1 MATISNETLITHFLS
16 ALAAERGVSEN
27 TLIGYKNDLMAL
39 DDSMAVSFAVMTA
52 DDIRRSV
59 QKFHAE
65 GLAARTVSRRLSAVR
80 QFAGWMVS
88 DQIRLDNPSLFLDN
102 PKLPDPLPKSL
113 NEADVS
119 SLISA
124 CSKLEPPYDLLMQA
138 GLELMYSA
146 GLRISELLSLRLQ
159 DFVADKDML
168 LIRGKGGRERM
179 VPLTSIAIATARRWR
194 DARDADGPDAETDQ
208 LLAYRSQEMTRQKFS
223 LLLKQIARHAD
234 IDERKVSAHV
244 LRHSFATHLLNRGAD
259 LRSLQMLLGHAD
271 IATTQIYTRTRQD
284 RLAGLVGDAHPLA
297 ESDRKE

>member
-1 MATISNETLITHFLS
+1 MATISNEMLITHFLS

-39 DDSMAVSFAVMTA
+39 DDSVAVSFVVMTA
-52 DDIRRSV
+52 DDISRSV

-208 LLAYRSQEMTRQKFS
+208 LLACRSQEMTRQKFS

>member
-27 TLIGYKNDLMAL
+27 TLIGYKNDLTAL
-39 DDSMAVSFAVMTA
+39 DDSVAVSFVVMTA

-208 LLAYRSQEMTRQKFS
+208 LLACHSQEMTRQKFS
-223 LLLKQIARHAD
+223 LLLKQFVRLAD

>member
-1 MATISNETLITHFLS
+1 MLITHFLS

-27 TLIGYKNDLMAL
+27 TLIGYKNDLTAL
-39 DDSMAVSFAVMTA
+39 DDSVAVSFVVMTA

-297 ESDRKE
+297 EFDRKE

>member
-39 DDSMAVSFAVMTA
+39 DDSMAVSFVVMTA

-223 LLLKQIARHAD
+223 LLLKQIARHAG

>member
-39 DDSMAVSFAVMTA
+39 GDSMAVSFAVMTT

-284 RLAGLVGDAHPLA
+284 RLAGLVRDAHPLA

>member
-39 DDSMAVSFAVMTA
+39 DDSMAVSFVVMTA

-234 IDERKVSAHV
+234 IDELKVSAHV
-244 LRHSFATHLLNRGAD
+244 LRHSFATHMLNRGAD

>member
-39 DDSMAVSFAVMTA
+39 DDSMAVSFVVMTA

-124 CSKLEPPYDLLMQA
+124 CSKLEPPHDLLMQA

-208 LLAYRSQEMTRQKFS
+208 LLACRSQEMTRQKFS

-297 ESDRKE
+297 EFDRKE

>member
-16 ALAAERGVSEN
+16 ALAAEKGVSEN

-39 DDSMAVSFAVMTA
+39 DNSMAVSFVVMTA

-59 QKFHAE
+59 QKFYAE
-65 GLAARTVSRRLSAVR
+65 GLAARTVSRRLSALR

-223 LLLKQIARHAD
+223 LLLKQIARHAG

>member
-39 DDSMAVSFAVMTA
+39 DDSMAVSFVLMTA

>member
-159 DFVADKDML
+159 DLVADKDML

>member
-27 TLIGYKNDLMAL
+27 TLIGYKNDLTAL
-39 DDSMAVSFAVMTA
+39 DDSVAVSFVVMTA

>member
-39 DDSMAVSFAVMTA
+39 DDSMAVSFVVMTA

-59 QKFHAE
+59 QKFYAE
-65 GLAARTVSRRLSAVR
+65 GLAARTVSRRLSALR

-124 CSKLEPPYDLLMQA
+124 CSKLEPPYDLLVQA

-234 IDERKVSAHV
+234 IDELKVSAHV
-244 LRHSFATHLLNRGAD
+244 LRHSFATHLLNRGAG

>member
-39 DDSMAVSFAVMTA
+39 DDSMAVSFVVMTA

-59 QKFHAE
+59 QKFYAE
-65 GLAARTVSRRLSAVR
+65 GLAARTVSRRLSALR

>member
-39 DDSMAVSFAVMTA
+39 DDSMAVSFVVMTA

-80 QFAGWMVS
+80 QFVGWMVS

-194 DARDADGPDAETDQ
+194 DARDADGPDAKTEQ

-234 IDERKVSAHV
+234 IEEHKVSAHV

>member
-1 MATISNETLITHFLS
+1 MTTISNETLITHFLS

-39 DDSMAVSFAVMTA
+39 DDSMAVSFVVMTA

-102 PKLPDPLPKSL
+102 PKLPEPLPKSL

>member
-1 MATISNETLITHFLS
+1 MTTISNETLITHFLS

-88 DQIRLDNPSLFLDN
+88 DQIRLDNPSLFFDN

>member
-39 DDSMAVSFAVMTA
+39 DDSMAVSFVVMTA

-88 DQIRLDNPSLFLDN
+88 DQLRLDNPSLFLDN

-234 IDERKVSAHV
+234 IDELKVSAHV

>member
-39 DDSMAVSFAVMTA
+39 DDSMAVSFVVMTA

-80 QFAGWMVS
+80 QFVGWMVS

-124 CSKLEPPYDLLMQA
+124 CSKLEPPYDLLMHA
-138 GLELMYSA
+138 GLELIYSA

-194 DARDADGPDAETDQ
+194 DARDADGPDAETNQ

-234 IDERKVSAHV
+234 IDERRVSAHV

>member
-39 DDSMAVSFAVMTA
+39 GDSMAVSFAVMTT
-52 DDIRRSV
+52 DDSRRSV

>member
-27 TLIGYKNDLMAL
+27 TLFGYKNDLMAL
-39 DDSMAVSFAVMTA
+39 HDSMGVSFVVMTA
-52 DDIRRSV
+52 DDVRQSV
-59 QKFHAE
+59 QKFYIE

-88 DQIRLDNPSLFLDN
+88 DHIRQDNPSLFLDN

-119 SLISA
+119 SLITA

-159 DFVADKDML
+159 DFTADKDML

-179 VPLTSIAIATARRWR
+179 VPLTAIAIATARRWR

-208 LLAYRSQEMTRQKFS
+208 LLGYRSQEMTRQKFS
-223 LLLKQIARHAD
+223 LLLKQVARHAD
-234 IDERKVSAHV
+234 LDERKVSAHV

-284 RLAGLVGDAHPLA
+284 RLAGLVCDAHPLA

>member
-27 TLIGYKNDLMAL
+27 TLIGYKNDLTAL
-39 DDSMAVSFAVMTA
+39 DDSVAVSFVVMTA

-208 LLAYRSQEMTRQKFS
+208 LLACRSQEMTRQKFS

>member
-27 TLIGYKNDLMAL
+27 TLFGYKNDLMAL
-39 DDSMAVSFAVMTA
+39 HDSMAVSFVVMTA
-52 DDIRRSV
+52 DDIRQSV
-59 QKFHAE
+59 QKFSIE

-88 DQIRLDNPSLFLDN
+88 DHIRQDNPSLFLDN

-119 SLISA
+119 SLIIA

-159 DFVADKDML
+159 DFTADKDML

-179 VPLTSIAIATARRWR
+179 VPLTAIAIATARRWR

-208 LLAYRSQEMTRQKFS
+208 LLGYRSQEMTRQKFS
-223 LLLKQIARHAD
+223 LLLKQVARHAD
-234 IDERKVSAHV
+234 LDERKVSAHV

-284 RLAGLVGDAHPLA
+284 RLAGLVSDAHPLA

>member
-1 MATISNETLITHFLS
+1 MATLSNETLITHFLS

-39 DDSMAVSFAVMTA
+39 DDSMAVSFVVMTA
-52 DDIRRSV
+52 DDVRRSV

-208 LLAYRSQEMTRQKFS
+208 LLAYRSQKMTRQKFS

>member
-1 MATISNETLITHFLS
+1 MSNETLIIHFLS

-39 DDSMAVSFAVMTA
+39 DDSMAVSFVVMTA

>member
-39 DDSMAVSFAVMTA
+39 DDSVAVSFVVMTA
-52 DDIRRSV
+52 DDISRSV

-88 DQIRLDNPSLFLDN
+88 DHIRQDNPSLFLDN

-119 SLISA
+119 SLITA
-124 CSKLEPPYDLLMQA
+124 CSKLEQPYDLLMQA

-159 DFVADKDML
+159 DFTADKDML

-179 VPLTSIAIATARRWR
+179 VPLTAIAIATARRWR

-208 LLAYRSQEMTRQKFS
+208 LLGYRSQEMTRQKFS
-223 LLLKQIARHAD
+223 LLLKQVARHAD
-234 IDERKVSAHV
+234 LDERKVSAHV

-284 RLAGLVGDAHPLA
+284 RLAGLVSDAHPLA

>member
-39 DDSMAVSFAVMTA
+39 DDSMAVSFVLMTA

-194 DARDADGPDAETDQ
+194 DARDADGPDAKTEQ

>member
-39 DDSMAVSFAVMTA
+39 DDSMAVSFVVMTA

-208 LLAYRSQEMTRQKFS
+208 LLACRSQEMTRQKFS

>member
-39 DDSMAVSFAVMTA
+39 DDSMAVSFVVMTA

-65 GLAARTVSRRLSAVR
+65 GLAARTVSRRLSALR

-124 CSKLEPPYDLLMQA
+124 CSKLEPPYDLLVQA

-194 DARDADGPDAETDQ
+194 DARDADGPDVETDQ
-208 LLAYRSQEMTRQKFS
+208 LLACRSQEMTRQKFS
-223 LLLKQIARHAD
+223 LLLKQVARHAD

>member
-39 DDSMAVSFAVMTA
+39 DDSMAVSFVVMTA

-208 LLAYRSQEMTRQKFS
+208 LLGYRSQEMTRQKFS

>member
-1 MATISNETLITHFLS
+1 MAIISNETLITHFLS

-27 TLIGYKNDLMAL
+27 TLFSYKNDLRAFH
-39 DDSMAVSFAVMTA
+39 DSVAVPFSVMTA
-52 DDIRRSV
+52 NDISRSV
-59 QKFHAE
+59 KKFHAE

-88 DQIRLDNPSLFLDN
+88 DQIRQDNPSLFLDN

-124 CSKLEPPYDLLMQA
+124 CSKLEPPYGLLMQA

-159 DFVADKDML
+159 DFTADKDML

-179 VPLTSIAIATARRWR
+179 VPLTAIAIATARRWR
-194 DARDADGPDAETDQ
+194 DARDADGPDTETDQ
-208 LLAYRSQEMTRQKFS
+208 LLGYRLQEMTRQKFS
-223 LLLKQIARHAD
+223 LLLKQVARHAD
-234 IDERKVSAHV
+234 LDERKVSAHV

-284 RLAGLVGDAHPLA
+284 RLAGLVSDAHPLA

>member
-1 MATISNETLITHFLS
+1 MATISNETLIIHFLS

-27 TLIGYKNDLMAL
+27 TLFGYKNDLMAL
-39 DDSMAVSFAVMTA
+39 DDSMAVSFVVMTA
-52 DDIRRSV
+52 DDIRQSV
-59 QKFHAE
+59 QKFHIE

-88 DQIRLDNPSLFLDN
+88 DHIRQDNPSLFLDN

-119 SLISA
+119 SLITA

-146 GLRISELLSLRLQ
+146 GLRISELLSLKLQ
-159 DFVADKDML
+159 DFTADKDML

-179 VPLTSIAIATARRWR
+179 VPLTAIAIATARRWR

-208 LLAYRSQEMTRQKFS
+208 LLGYRSQEMTRQKFS
-223 LLLKQIARHAD
+223 LLLKQVARHAD
-234 IDERKVSAHV
+234 LDERKVSAHV

-284 RLAGLVGDAHPLA
+284 RLAGLVSDAHPLA

>member
-39 DDSMAVSFAVMTA
+39 DDSMAVSFVVMTA

-102 PKLPDPLPKSL
+102 PKLPEPLPKSL

>member
-27 TLIGYKNDLMAL
+27 TLFGYKNDLMAL
-39 DDSMAVSFAVMTA
+39 HDSMAVSFVVMTA
-52 DDIRRSV
+52 DDIRQSV
-59 QKFHAE
+59 KKFHIE
-65 GLAARTVSRRLSAVR
+65 GLAARTVSRRLSSVR

-88 DQIRLDNPSLFLDN
+88 DHIRQDNPSLFLDN
-102 PKLPDPLPKSL
+102 PKLPDPLPNSL

-119 SLISA
+119 SLITA
-124 CSKLEPPYDLLMQA
+124 CSKLESPYDLLMQA

-159 DFVADKDML
+159 DFTADKDML

-179 VPLTSIAIATARRWR
+179 VPLTAIAIATARRWR

-208 LLAYRSQEMTRQKFS
+208 LLGYRSQEMTRQKFS

-244 LRHSFATHLLNRGAD
+244 LRHSFATHLLESSGD
-259 LRSLQMLLGHAD
+259 VRSSQELLGHSSLS
-271 IATTQIYTRTRQD
+271 TTQIYTKLDYQHLIRIYEKS
-284 RLAGLVGDAHPLA
+284 HPKAFLD
-297 ESDRKE
+297 S

>member
-39 DDSMAVSFAVMTA
+39 DDSVAVSFVVMTA

>member
-39 DDSMAVSFAVMTA
+39 DDSMAVSFVVMTA
-52 DDIRRSV
+52 DDIRQSV

>member
-27 TLIGYKNDLMAL
+27 TLFGYKNDLMAL
-39 DDSMAVSFAVMTA
+39 HDSMDFSFVVMTA
-52 DDIRRSV
+52 DDIRQSV
-59 QKFHAE
+59 QKFHIE

-88 DQIRLDNPSLFLDN
+88 DHIRQDNPSLFLDN

-119 SLISA
+119 SLITA

-159 DFVADKDML
+159 DFTADKDML

-179 VPLTSIAIATARRWR
+179 VPLTAIAIATARRWR

-208 LLAYRSQEMTRQKFS
+208 LLGYRSQEMTRQKFS
-223 LLLKQIARHAD
+223 LLLKQVARHAD
-234 IDERKVSAHV
+234 LDERKVSAHV

-284 RLAGLVGDAHPLA
+284 RLAGLVSDAHPLA

>member
-1 MATISNETLITHFLS
+1 MATKSNETLITHFLS

-27 TLIGYKNDLMAL
+27 TIIGYKNDLMAL
-39 DDSMAVSFAVMTA
+39 DNSMAVSFAVMTA

-124 CSKLEPPYDLLMQA
+124 CGKLEPPYDLLMQA

-179 VPLTSIAIATARRWR
+179 VPLTSIAIATALRWR

-271 IATTQIYTRTRQD
+271 VATTQIYTRTRQD

>member
-27 TLIGYKNDLMAL
+27 TLFGYKNDLMAL
-39 DDSMAVSFAVMTA
+39 DDSMAVSFVVMTA
-52 DDIRRSV
+52 DDIRQSV
-59 QKFHAE
+59 QKFHIE

-88 DQIRLDNPSLFLDN
+88 DHIRQDNPSLFLDN

-119 SLISA
+119 SLITA

-159 DFVADKDML
+159 DFTADKDML

-179 VPLTSIAIATARRWR
+179 VPLTAIAIATARRWR

-208 LLAYRSQEMTRQKFS
+208 LLGYRSQEMTRQKFS
-223 LLLKQIARHAD
+223 LLLKQVARHAD
-234 IDERKVSAHV
+234 LDERKVSAHV

-284 RLAGLVGDAHPLA
+284 RLAGLVSDAHPLA

>member
-1 MATISNETLITHFLS
+1 MATISNEMLITHFLS

-39 DDSMAVSFAVMTA
+39 DDSMVISFVVMTA
-52 DDIRRSV
+52 DDIRQSV

-208 LLAYRSQEMTRQKFS
+208 LLACRSQEMTRQKFS

>member
-27 TLIGYKNDLMAL
+27 TLFGYKNDLMAL
-39 DDSMAVSFAVMTA
+39 HDSMAVSFVAMTA
-52 DDIRRSV
+52 DDIRQSV
-59 QKFHAE
+59 QKFHIE

-88 DQIRLDNPSLFLDN
+88 DHIRQDNPSLFLDN

-119 SLISA
+119 SLITA

-159 DFVADKDML
+159 DFTADKDML

-179 VPLTSIAIATARRWR
+179 VPLTAIAIATARRWR

-208 LLAYRSQEMTRQKFS
+208 LLGYRSQEMTRQKFS
-223 LLLKQIARHAD
+223 LLLKQVARHAD
-234 IDERKVSAHV
+234 LDERKVSAHV

-284 RLAGLVGDAHPLA
+284 RLAGLVSDAHPLA